1 MTMDVKDAA
10 YPGGRD
16 AARADRP
23 LPNTYWVET
32 GRLLAG
38 EYPGAP
44 RTEEAESRIRKVL
57 NAGLDYF
64 IDLTDEDELPEYE
77 SLLYALH
84 PDAQYR
90 RFAIEDHGLPAEP
103 AVVVAAL
110 DCIDE
115 ALAAGH
121 NVYLHCRAG
130 VGRTGTVLGCYLVRH
145 GAQNED
151 ALDRLADLWQQSE
164 RSQRIPQI
172 PETEAQA
179 SYVRFWH
186 EPVVAAHLHARGT
199 PSDRVHGALLGLA
212 VGEAA
217 AAGGGIQWGPHTA
230 MALLLAA
237 SLIEQ
242 GGNDPDD
249 QLRRYQRWRKEGR
262 IPGSSIAVEPP
273 PMVNRAVA
281 TWQWSRKA
289 FAGPHDPGNLDPHAL
304 VRTAAVALCLR
315 GRPELALEAASDAS
329 RTTHQAPVVL
339 DCCRYFGALLLAAT
353 AGATKP
359 EILALLQTG
368 HALDARPLKPE
379 VESLKKTSWPTA
391 SRPANASTATA
402 VLAAA
407 LVAFAQSAD
416 FADGLQL
423 ALRTPG
429 DAATVAALY
438 GALAGAHYG
447 LRALP
452 ADATGRL
459 ADAAL
464 IESAARMLAAAPG
477 SA

>member
-1 MTMDVKDAA
+1 MDPKDTAH
-10 YPGGRD
+10 PGGRE
-16 AARADRP
+16 AVRADRP
-23 LPNTYWVET
+23 LQNTYWIET

-38 EYPGAP
+38 EHPGAT
-44 RTEEAESRIRKVL
+44 RTEDAESRIRRVL

-64 IDLTDEDELPEYE
+64 IDLTEEYELPEYE
-77 SLLYALH
+77 SLLVALH
-84 PDAQYR
+84 PDARYR
-90 RFAIEDHGLPAEP
+90 RFAIEDHGLPADP

-199 PSDRVHGALLGLA
+199 LSDRVQGALFGLA
-212 VGEAA
+212 LGEAA
-217 AAGGGIQWGPHTA
+217 AAGQGIKWGPHAA
-230 MALLLAA
+230 MTLLLAA
-237 SLIEQ
+237 SLTEQ

-249 QLRRYQRWRKEGR
+249 QLRRYQRWRKDGR
-262 IPGSSIAVEPP
+262 IPGSSLPVEPP

-281 TWQWSRKA
+281 TWQWSRKS
-289 FAGPHDPGNLDPHAL
+289 FAGPHDPANLDPHTLA
-304 VRTAAVALCLR
+304 RTTAVALCLR
-315 GRPELALEAASDAS
+315 SRPELALEAATDAS
-329 RTTHQAPVVL
+329 RTTLQSPVVL
-339 DCCRYFGALLLAAT
+339 DCCRYFAALLLEAA

-359 EILALLQTG
+359 KIFALSRTG
-368 HALDARPLKPE
+368 QLLDVRALKPD
-379 VESLKKTSWPTA
+379 VDSMRRTSWQTA
-391 SRPANASTATA
+391 SAPAKALTATTT
-402 VLAAA
+402 LAAA

-416 FADGLQL
+416 FDAGLMVAQ
-423 ALRTPG
+423 RTIG

-459 ADAAL
+459 ADASL
-464 IESAARMLAAAPG
+464 IESVARALAAAPG
-477 SA
+477 AA